1 MEKTEIKR
9 YLDVVNDVISNNG
22 VGLSD
27 VLKKIPDEYMAN
39 KPLYDERNDD
49 DSTVI
54 SLLSDWGYSLL
65 DNITDDDIYN
75 SIDDVRLC
83 LYEADDGMN
92 KKDKSNFI
100 EELKQLIHKAS
111 SLLN

>member
-1 MEKTEIKR
+1 MEQTEIKR

-22 VGLSD
+22 VNLAT
-27 VLKKIPDEYMAN
+27 VLGKIPDEYMAN

-49 DSTVI
+49 DNTVI

-65 DNITDDDIYN
+65 DYITDDEIYN

-83 LYEADDGMN
+83 LYEVDDDMN
-92 KKDKSNFI
+92 KKDNANFI
-100 EELKQLIHKAS
+100 EELEQLTKIAI